1 MTNDVGPNTSHRQ
14 GYKMASARAKTSLRE
29 MKGQIRENSH
39 NLARD
44 RSLQSTKGKCRLMIK
59 EDLFAIVIEES
70 NFKKSTILWKNE
82 HNFIIILP
90 QKAVLLA

>member
-44 RSLQSTKGKCRLMIK
+44 RSLQSTKGKCRLTIK
-59 EDLFAIVIEES
+59 ENLFAIVIEES
-70 NFKKSTILWKNE
+70 NFKSTILWKNE

>member
-59 EDLFAIVIEES
+59 ENLFAIVIEES
-70 NFKKSTILWKNE
+70 NFKSTILWKNE
-82 HNFIIILP
+82 RNFIIILP

>member
-59 EDLFAIVIEES
+59 ENLFAIVIEES
-70 NFKKSTILWKNE
+70 NFKSTILWKNE